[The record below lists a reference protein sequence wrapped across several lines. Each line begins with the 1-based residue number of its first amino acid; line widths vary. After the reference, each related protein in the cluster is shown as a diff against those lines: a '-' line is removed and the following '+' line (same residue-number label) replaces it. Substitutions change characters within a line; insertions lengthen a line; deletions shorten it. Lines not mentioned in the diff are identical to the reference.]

1 MSLINCDVTKFHFIQ
16 PIVQRSA
23 RRGLDDEDSGAGANA
38 QVGLDKSASSEL
50 LWLTTNLKINCIVMG
65 LFITA

>member
-23 RRGLDDEDSGAGANA
+23 RRRLDDEDSGAGADS
-38 QVGLDKSASSEL
+38 QVGLDKSAS
-50 LWLTTNLKINCIVMG
+50 
-65 LFITA
+65 